1 MMCWR
6 WWRRGGCARKG
17 CHPSWTLRRQ
27 PTAAPTIWKPCCP
40 RSRRR
45 WRMRGAIGGLSNTAA
60 LTTRNETTR
69 HGTRYA
75 ARTRK
80 STSKQ
85 PSTQRRRWAVTDRE
99 EVQRL
104 LSATVVAGYE
114 APDGDVTGVRVEV
127 DETTLAEPCRSW
139 L

>member
-1 MMCWR
+1 
-6 WWRRGGCARKG
+6 
-17 CHPSWTLRRQ
+17 
-27 PTAAPTIWKPCCP
+27 
-40 RSRRR
+40 
-45 WRMRGAIGGLSNTAA
+45 MRGAIGGLSNTAA

-80 STSKQ
+80 STSTQ

-114 APDGDVTGVRVEV
+114 TPDGDV
-127 DETTLAEPCRSW
+127 RSEEHTSE
-139 L
+139 LQSLMRISYAVFCLKKKKNKK